1 MDTTNML
8 RQGTL
13 LRNGTYRVEAP
24 LSSGGF
30 GNTYL
35 VINQAFN
42 ERYAMKEFFM
52 RGVNMRGSK
61 QEVTVSVPD
70 NHSSFEGQLQKFQ
83 KEAQRLRRLHNDHI
97 VRVHDLFPEN
107 GSYYYVMDYI
117 DGDSLSTIMKR
128 QNRPMTEDEVMLL
141 LPQMLDALEVVHG
154 QEPPL
159 LHLDIKPGNIM
170 LDKDKCLYLIDFG
183 ASKQLH
189 DTGVG
194 MQATA
199 SALAY
204 TPGYAPMEQVEQA
217 MDKFGPWTDFYA
229 LGATLYYLLTNEQP
243 PSFTSLSESDA
254 FRFPAGT
261 SERTQQLIKWLMM
274 PHRNDRPKSVAEIDR
289 WLQQSAS
296 ANDGG
301 EATQLSGGTPVGSDG
316 EETQMA
322 GGAAAAAEGTSE
334 ATQLSAHAA
343 KPVTHD
349 DPVPPVT
356 VDNGEKKKK
365 SKSGLIWLLVLLL
378 VAGLGVGAYF
388 LFFNE
393 SKEMKEAKAALDRYE
408 ELVERAEELIEE
420 SDADDYAGLTE
431 ADPIVDRIISMDEK
445 HGEVLPEEYCRGEE
459 LQEQLNDKKTS
470 VAEELVEKG
479 NDADDWRSTFKFYE
493 DSYKL
498 VEKDDTKE
506 KMDRAAFMINYM
518 YITDVK
524 FGNCDYNLNM
534 IDEPGATLY
543 AGRVKYL
550 RPYVYYRG
558 LKEGET
564 ANLKLKYIRPNGTLM
579 TGSSS
584 PEGYSTKYTAD
595 VENFNYDEDQIA
607 ESPLKLLGWGNDNY
621 ESYQTAGEYTFEIW
635 CDGIFLYR
643 TTVELH

>member
-1 MDTTNML
+1 ML

-24 LSSGGF
+24 LASGGF

-70 NHSSFEGQLQKFQ
+70 NHSSFESQMEKFK

-97 VRVHDLFPEN
+97 VRVHDLFEEN
-107 GSYYYVMDYI
+107 GTSYYVMDFI
-117 DGDSLSTIMKR
+117 DGESLSAIMKR
-128 QNRPMTEDEVMLL
+128 QNHAMSEDEVMSL

-154 QEPPL
+154 QQPPL

-170 LDKDKCLYLIDFG
+170 VDKSGCLYLIDFG

-189 DTGVG
+189 DTDAGL
-194 MQATA
+194 QATA

-229 LGATLYYLLTNEQP
+229 LGATLYYLLTNQQP

-254 FRFPAGT
+254 FRFPADI
-261 SERTQQLIKWLMM
+261 SDRTKNLIKWLMM
-274 PHRNDRPKSVAEIDR
+274 PHRTDRPQTVKEIDD
-289 WLQQSAS
+289 WLQKSAPAADS
-296 ANDGG
+296 G
-301 EATQLSGGTPVGSDG
+301 EATMLSGAASVASDG
-316 EETQMA
+316 EETQLSGKTA
-322 GGAAAAAEGTSE
+322 GVKSSSE
-334 ATQLSAHAA
+334 ETQLGAQAAQSAAHDKPAA
-343 KPVTHD
+343 PATTGND
-349 DPVPPVT
+349 
-356 VDNGEKKKK
+356 GKKKK
-365 SKSGLIWLLVLLL
+365 SFLPWLLGLILL
-378 VAGLGVGAYF
+378 AGLGVGAYF

-420 SDADDYAGLTE
+420 SDADDFSGLTE
-431 ADPIVDRIISMDEK
+431 ADPIIDRIISMDEK
-445 HGEVLPEEYCRGEE
+445 HGEVLPEEFCRGEE
-459 LQEQLNDKKTS
+459 LQEQLTEKKNS

-498 VEKDDTKE
+498 VESDETKE

-558 LKEGET
+558 LKEDET
-564 ANLKLKYIRPNGTLM
+564 ANLKLKYIRPDGTLM

-595 VENFNYDEDQIA
+595 VENYNYDEEQIA
-607 ESPLKLLGWGNDNY
+607 DSPLKLLGWGNDNY
-621 ESYQTAGEYTFEIW
+621 ESYQTAGTYTFEIW